1 MTKAPEHPGAHIRA
15 KVLPLGMSVGEAAKL
30 LDVGRQALSTLLNGN
45 AALSA
50 DMAARIERAFG
61 ANARELMDMQAA
73 YEARAARLDGAA
85 ASTRTYVPRF
95 LESKARDVEAWADRI
110 DARARFAVLIRTL
123 IHSTGV
129 ELTKV
134 DFPGNDDA
142 ERPGW
147 DGVVEAGQAT
157 PWVPVG
163 ASGWEFG
170 VNRDIKAKADGDYA
184 KSIEQ
189 TPAAERAA
197 ISFVFVTPRTWAGK
211 AAWLKDRRAEK
222 QWKEVLAFD
231 ASDLE
236 QWLEQSIAAQTW
248 FANETGAPSQ
258 GVLSL
263 DGGWRQWAADCQPPL
278 SEALFDEAAKAA
290 NAIAVSKFAKGGADA
305 SLVITA
311 DSTGEAVAFLNRLF
325 ARDDADLA
333 LYRDRIAI
341 FTEPGALTRL
351 AVKGASFIPVVASPE
366 VEKELAPHLK
376 DLRSIIIYPRNLTS
390 ADADIVLE
398 PLSHDGFEKALTV
411 MGLARDDIERYAR
424 ESARSP
430 TVLRR
435 RLSTLEAVRTP
446 AWAADAKL
454 AAFVI
459 PFMFAGSWKAN
470 NEADRIILSF
480 LAADAEYEQLEK
492 DLAALLLLDD
502 APVWS
507 TGNFRGVVSKI
518 DALFAVARTIT
529 RADLVRFFNVAKL
542 VLSEDDPSLDLPEDE
557 RWMAGIH
564 GKTRQISGALRQGLS
579 ETLVLLAVHG
589 DLLMRARIGMD
600 IEGGV
605 RRLVRDLLTPMTVR
619 GLRAQSDDLPMYA
632 EAAPDEFLD
641 ILEAD
646 LASDNPVVLSLL
658 KPASTALFGG
668 GCPRSGLLWALEG
681 LAWSSEQLPRVVLIL
696 ARMSEI
702 EITDNWMN
710 KPAGSLGAIFR
721 AWMPQTGADVEQRI
735 RVLDLVAQ
743 RFPKVAWA
751 IAVDQF
757 DGRRNTVGHYSHKP
771 RWRPDGHGKGE
782 PVTMGEMRSFALHAL
797 ELALAWPQHDRNT
810 LGDLVGAISELPPP
824 KQREAWLLVETWS
837 ESASEEDR
845 AWLREKIRVSA
856 LTRRAHRRKGKGV
869 DATRAARRAYEALA
883 PSDVILKH
891 DWLFKKHWVDESAD
905 EFEEEEIDFKKRD
918 ERINAQRRAALEE
931 VLAARGVEGL
941 IELAGRG
948 EAAQIIG
955 WFLPK
960 IIAEPAELADAIAAI
975 INRNSFAETLNLR
988 QLAAGALGAL
998 TPETEAEIL
1007 HAIAVKLPPAALHHA
1022 LVLFPFRQVTW
1033 DLLDARGDDVRTA
1046 YWADVYPGWARQT
1059 PAEFAHAVDQLIAA
1073 GRPRAAFQL
1082 IHMDIEEALQPR
1094 QLYTLMEAMPG
1105 SPERAQTF
1113 QLERYTVTKAFQVL
1127 RASSELSEMELAGL
1141 EFLYLD
1147 ALDPDDDDEGGKSKI
1162 PDLERHIEKQPEVF
1176 VHAVA
1181 FAFKRKD
1188 NCDDPPELQ
1197 AKTPQERAARAQN
1210 AYRLLQA
1217 LRRIPGRN
1225 RLGQLDAGEI
1235 EAWVKKVRE
1244 GCSALAR
1251 TAMGDECMG
1260 QLFAHAAVDEDGVW
1274 PIRPL
1279 RDALENVLS
1288 EPMASGIHV
1297 GLHNKRGVVTR
1308 GRGGDQERELAA
1320 KYERSARAM
1329 EYTHPR
1335 VSRIM
1340 SDMAKSYTKEAEYHD
1355 TDADIRKR
1363 LHY

>member
-1 MTKAPEHPGAHIRA
+1 MHD
-15 KVLPLGMSVGEAAKL
+15 AA
-30 LDVGRQALSTLLNGN
+30 VAQ
-45 AALSA
+45 
-50 DMAARIERAFG
+50 
-61 ANARELMDMQAA
+61 
-73 YEARAARLDGAA
+73 
-85 ASTRTYVPRF
+85 
-95 LESKARDVEAWADRI
+95 
-110 DARARFAVLIRTL
+110 
-123 IHSTGV
+123 
-129 ELTKV
+129 V
-134 DFPGNDDA
+134 DF
-142 ERPGW
+142 RRRH
-147 DGVVEAGQAT
+147 QAT
-157 PWVPVG
+157 PWIPAG

-189 TPAAERAA
+189 HSAAERAA
-197 ISFVFVTPRTWAGK
+197 TTFVFVTPRTWAGK

-222 QWKEVLAFD
+222 QWKEVLAFG

-236 QWLEQSIAAQTW
+236 QWLEQSIAAQAW

-263 DGGWRQWAADCQPPL
+263 DGGWKQWAADCQPTL

-290 NAIAVSKFAKGGADA
+290 SAIAVSKFAKGGADA

-311 DSTGEAVAFLNRLF
+311 DSTGEAIAFLNRLF

-351 AVKGASFIPVVASPE
+351 AVKRASFIPVVASPE

-390 ADADIVLE
+390 AEADIVLE
-398 PLSHDGFEKALTV
+398 PLSHEGFEKALTV
-411 MGLARDDIERYAR
+411 MGLARDDIERYGR
-424 ESARSP
+424 ESARSR

-459 PFMFAGSWKAN
+459 PFVLAGSWKAN

-480 LAADAEYEQLEK
+480 LAADADYEQLEK
-492 DLAALLLLDD
+492 YLAALLLLDD

-507 TGNFRGVVSKI
+507 IGNFRGVVSKI
-518 DALFAVARTIT
+518 DALFAVARAIT
-529 RADLVRFFNVAKL
+529 RADLDRFFNVAKL

-564 GKTRQISGALRQGLS
+564 GKTRQISGALRQGLG

-605 RRLVRDLLTPMTVR
+605 RRLVRDLLTPMTAR
-619 GLRAQSDDLPMYA
+619 GLRAQSDDLAMYA

-646 LASDNPVVLSLL
+646 LASDDPVVLSLL

-668 GCPRSGLLWALEG
+668 GCPRSGLLRALEG
-681 LAWSSEQLPRVVLIL
+681 LAWSSEQLPRVALIL
-696 ARMSEI
+696 TRMSEI

-782 PVTMGEMRSFALHAL
+782 PVTMGEMRRFALHAL
-797 ELALAWPQHDRNT
+797 ELALNWPEHDRDT
-810 LGDLVGAISELPPP
+810 LSDLVGAIGELPPP
-824 KQREAWLLVETWS
+824 KQREVWLLVESWS

-845 AWLREKIRVSA
+845 AWLREKIRGSA
-856 LTRRAHRRKGKGV
+856 LTRRARRRKGGGG
-869 DATRAARRAYEALA
+869 DAARRVYEALA

-891 DWLFKKHWVDESAD
+891 DWLFKKHWVDETAD
-905 EFEEEEIDFKKRD
+905 EFADEEVDFRKRD
-918 ERINAQRRAALEE
+918 ERINAQRLAALEE

-941 IELAGRG
+941 IELASRG

-960 IIAEPAELADAIAAI
+960 IIAEPAALAEAIAVI
-975 INRNSFAETLNLR
+975 INRNSFAETLPLR

-998 TPETEAEIL
+998 PPETEGEIL
-1007 HAIAVKLPPAALHHA
+1007 RAVAAKLPAAALHHA

-1033 DLLDARGDDVRTA
+1033 DLLTA
-1046 YWADVYPGWARQT
+1046 QGEGVCAGYWADVYPGWARQT
-1059 PAEFAHAVDQLIAA
+1059 PAEFAYAVEHLIAA

-1094 QLYTLMEAMPG
+1094 ALFALMEAIPG
-1105 SPERAQTF
+1105 SAECAQTF
-1113 QLERYTVTKAFQVL
+1113 QLECYTVTKAFQAL
-1127 RASSELSEMELAGL
+1127 RASGELNEMELAGL

-1147 ALDPDDDDEGGKSKI
+1147 VLDPDDDDEGAKSKI
-1162 PDLERHIEKQPEVF
+1162 PNLERHIEKQPEVF
-1176 VHAVA
+1176 VQAVA
-1181 FAFKRKD
+1181 FAYKRKD
-1188 NCDDPPELQ
+1188 DAEDPPELQ
-1197 AKTPQERAARAQN
+1197 ANTPEERSARAQN

-1225 RLGQLDAGEI
+1225 RLGQLDAGEV
-1235 EAWVKKVRE
+1235 ETWVKKVRE
-1244 GCSALAR
+1244 GCVALAR
-1251 TAMGDECMG
+1251 SEMGDECMG
-1260 QLFAHAAVDEDGVW
+1260 QLFAHAPVDEDGVW
-1274 PIRPL
+1274 PLRPL

-1288 EPMASGIHV
+1288 QDMAAGIHV

-1320 KYERSARAM
+1320 KFERWARAM

-1340 SDMAKSYTKEAEYHD
+1340 SEMAKSYTKESEYHD
-1355 TDADIRKR
+1355 TDANIRKR
-1363 LHY
+1363 LH